1 MVAFTPVAGNTYA
14 IAVDG
19 YGGSQG
25 TITLNWEL
33 AVPPANDNF
42 AGATLISGGYG
53 SATGN
58 STLAS
63 AQNGEPQHAGEAP
76 NHSLWYR
83 WVAPSNGRFI
93 FTTAGSAFDTVLGIY
108 RGASLSGLTEVASDN
123 DSADGYGSAAGFT
136 ATAGTTYHI
145 AVDGSGSQ
153 GGQVQ
158 LTWYANDH
166 FAAARGLDGPG
177 GSYSGYN
184 FAATAQTGEPL
195 HAGHSEASLWFRW
208 RAPVTGTVSFATSGS
223 YFDTVLAAYAG
234 SSLSTLTQLAQ
245 NDDSGDLSSYIEF
258 PVVSGRYYYIALD
271 GYNGAQG
278 VFDLIW
284 SMGAGEL
291 PALSVGNQRALA
303 EGNATAPGSTVFPI
317 TLSAPSAETVM
328 VRYATANGTATAGE
342 DYVASTGTLAFAPGE
357 VTKRVRI
364 TFTGDAVAESNET
377 FFLTLN
383 SPLGATIAD
392 SRGSAYIR
400 NDDGPQVFVDNAT
413 PLREGNSG
421 TTPQQFEVRLSAAST
436 NTITVEWTT
445 GNGTAGPADFTA
457 ANGIL
462 TFAPGETQ
470 KRITVLVKG
479 DTTVEPTETYRVKL
493 TRSTMSLIADS
504 QGIGYIVNDDA
515 APATATD
522 ESPSQ

>member
-1 MVAFTPVAGNTYA
+1 
-14 IAVDG
+14 
-19 YGGSQG
+19 
-25 TITLNWEL
+25 
-33 AVPPANDNF
+33 
-42 AGATLISGGYG
+42 
-53 SATGN
+53 
-58 STLAS
+58 
-63 AQNGEPQHAGEAP
+63 
-76 NHSLWYR
+76 
-83 WVAPSNGRFI
+83 
-93 FTTAGSAFDTVLGIY
+93 
-108 RGASLSGLTEVASDN
+108 
-123 DSADGYGSAAGFT
+123 
-136 ATAGTTYHI
+136 
-145 AVDGSGSQ
+145 
-153 GGQVQ
+153 
-158 LTWYANDH
+158 
-166 FAAARGLDGPG
+166 
-177 GSYSGYN
+177 
-184 FAATAQTGEPL
+184 
-195 HAGHSEASLWFRW
+195 
-208 RAPVTGTVSFATSGS
+208 
-223 YFDTVLAAYAG
+223 
-234 SSLSTLTQLAQ
+234 
-245 NDDSGDLSSYIEF
+245 
-258 PVVSGRYYYIALD
+258 
-271 GYNGAQG
+271 
-278 VFDLIW
+278 
-284 SMGAGEL
+284 
-291 PALSVGNQRALA
+291 
-303 EGNATAPGSTVFPI
+303 
-317 TLSAPSAETVM
+317 
-328 VRYATANGTATAGE
+328 
-342 DYVASTGTLAFAPGE
+342 
-357 VTKRVRI
+357 VRI

-479 DTTVEPTETYRVKL
+479 DTTVEPTETYRLKL